1 MQKINKNNNLMF
13 SVLFFLLGILFLL
26 TPLEALARNMT
37 QVIYSFPALLKFYNS
52 MIVWFDLLCTLA
64 AGFTILQIIVSHDQK
79 IVSGAYKYLSIIAI
93 TFVIFNLMG
102 PILNY
107 VNNAI
112 ISSGGLFHYDYES
125 GNVVSG
131 TLFSN
136 VTNILTKLQTNK
148 II

>member
-13 SVLFFLLGILFLL
+13 PVLFFLLGMLFLL
-26 TPLEALARNMT
+26 TPLEVLAVPKNMT
-37 QVIYSFPALLKFYNS
+37 DAMYFAPVLNIYKN
-52 MIVWFDLLCTLA
+52 MIAWFDLLCTLA
-64 AGFTILQIIVSHDQK
+64 AGFTILQIIVSRDQK
-79 IVSGAYKYLSIIAI
+79 VVSGAYKYISVIAA

-102 PILNY
+102 PILSY

-112 ISSGGLFHYDYES
+112 LSSGIVHYDYGS
-125 GNVVSG
+125 GNIVSG

-136 VTNILTKLQTNK
+136 VTNILTELKTNK